1 MTPLQRAALKRGAT
15 EADTTP
21 VHRLSGRRQLV
32 LAASVALT
40 VVATTLPFA
49 VTASANRETDDA
61 TTDEVRLASFTE
73 VALTDGEPAAG
84 GAERDSGLDAS
95 APGQPEE
102 APPTTAP
109 SAPVAEP
116 DPCAEALAWVAD
128 AGLPLP
134 AGVGYHCPSTQFSH
148 HGAACWNG
156 SPCRGTGF
164 IAINLELIGD
174 ASPEY
179 LRHVVAHEVCHI
191 LDFQATGRTS
201 EAGADACAAA
211 HGA

>member
-1 MTPLQRAALKRGAT
+1 MTPLQPTALKRGAT

-21 VHRLSGRRQLV
+21 VTHRLSGRRGLF
-32 LAASVALT
+32 AAVASAALT
-40 VVATTLPFA
+40 VVAITLAFA
-49 VTASANRETDDA
+49 VTASDDREIEDV
-61 TTDEVRLASFTE
+61 TTAEVQRTSF
-73 VALTDGEPAAG
+73 AFTDGQPAAG
-84 GAERDSGLDAS
+84 GAEVDSEIDAS
-95 APGQPEE
+95 PPAQPEE

-109 SAPVAEP
+109 AAPVGEP

-156 SPCRGTGF
+156 SPCRGSGF

-179 LRHVVAHEVCHI
+179 LRHVVAHAVCHI
-191 LDFQATGRTS
+191 LDFQPTGRTS